1 MMARPPRSTLFP
13 YTTLFRSR
21 GGVLRMAAQ
30 LHADVLVVGSG
41 IAGLTA
47 ALRAARTATV
57 LLVMKADLAQGATRS
72 AQGGIAAALGPAD
85 SPDQHARDTRAAGV
99 GLCEDEAVRDR
110 KSTRLN

>member
-1 MMARPPRSTLFP
+1 
-13 YTTLFRSR
+13 
-21 GGVLRMAAQ
+21 MAAQ

-57 LLVMKADLAQGATRS
+57 LLVTKADLAQGATRS

-85 SPDQHARDTRAAGV
+85 SPDQHARDTRRSEEHTSELQSRGHLV
-99 GLCEDEAVRDR
+99 CRLLLEKKKKKKR
-110 KSTRLN
+110 K